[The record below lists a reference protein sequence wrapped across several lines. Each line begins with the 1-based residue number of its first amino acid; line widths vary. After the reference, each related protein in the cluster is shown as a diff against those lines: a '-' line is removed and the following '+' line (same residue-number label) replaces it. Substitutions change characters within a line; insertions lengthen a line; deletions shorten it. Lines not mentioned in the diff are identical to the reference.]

1 MCLFA
6 RCQISMRKQ
15 NNTVNFLKFVD
26 LDSYIFAGKATSLCL
41 TRNEAKIVSG
51 HG

>member
-6 RCQISMRKQ
+6 RCQISMCKQ

-41 TRNEAKIVSG
+41 TNEAKIVSG